1 MQPLKQSMQQKKRL
15 NKDNKEQN
23 KMVEISAAM
32 VKELRAATGSGIM
45 DCKRVLAEA
54 EGNYETAVDLL
65 RKKGLAKA
73 AKRAGRS
80 TSEGL
85 IYSYIHTGSKLGV
98 LVEVNCESDFVA
110 KTDDFAAFVKNIAMH
125 IAAANPAGLASEDV
139 DPAII
144 EKEREI
150 YTAQMLEEGKPE
162 KMIAKIVDG
171 KIEKFYKEV
180 CLMSQQYVKDPQKTI
195 TDVLKE
201 TIAKI
206 GENIQ
211 IKRFVRFQIGE

>member
-1 MQPLKQSMQQKKRL
+1 
-15 NKDNKEQN
+15 
-23 KMVEISAAM
+23 MVEISAAM
-32 VKELRAATGSGIM
+32 VKELREATGSGIM

-54 EGNYETAVDLL
+54 EGDYQTAVDLL

-80 TSEGL
+80 TSEG
-85 IYSYIHTGSKLGV
+85 IIHSYIHTGSKLGV
-98 LVEVNCESDFVA
+98 MLEVNCESDFVA
-110 KTDDFAAFVKNIAMH
+110 KTEDFIDFVKNIAMH
-125 IAAANPAGLASEDV
+125 IAAANPAGLAPEDV

-144 EKEREI
+144 AKEREI
-150 YTAQMLEEGKPE
+150 FTAQMLEEGKPE
-162 KMIAKIVDG
+162 NMIAKIVDG
-171 KIEKFYKEV
+171 KIEKFYKDV

-201 TIAKI
+201 AIAKI

>member
-1 MQPLKQSMQQKKRL
+1 
-15 NKDNKEQN
+15 
-23 KMVEISAAM
+23 MVEISAAM

-54 EGNYETAVDLL
+54 EGDYEAAVDLL

-85 IYSYIHTGSKLGV
+85 IYSYIHTGAKLGV

-110 KTDDFAAFVKNIAMH
+110 KTDDFAAFAKNIAMH
-125 IAAANPAGLASEDV
+125 IAAANPAGLAPEDV
-139 DPAII
+139 DPAVI

-150 YTAQMLEEGKPE
+150 YTAQMIEEGKPE

-171 KIEKFYKEV
+171 KIEKFYKDV

-211 IKRFVRFQIGE
+211 IKRFSRFQIGE

>member
-1 MQPLKQSMQQKKRL
+1 MAQ
-15 NKDNKEQN
+15 
-23 KMVEISAAM
+23 ISAEM
-32 VKELRAATGSGIM
+32 VKELREATGSGIM

-54 EGNYETAVDLL
+54 EGDFDKAVDLL

-80 TSEGL
+80 TSEGM
-85 IYSYIHTGSKLGV
+85 ICSYIHTGAKLGV
-98 LVEVNCESDFVA
+98 LVEINCESDFVA
-110 KTDDFAAFVKNIAMH
+110 KTDDFQTFAKNIAMH
-125 IAAANPAGLASEDV
+125 IAAANPAGLNPEDV
-139 DPAII
+139 DPKII

-150 YTAQMLEEGKPE
+150 YRAQMLEEGKPAN
-162 KMIAKIVDG
+162 IIDKIVDG
-171 KIEKFYKEV
+171 KVEKFYKDV

-195 TDVLKE
+195 TEVLKE

-211 IKRFVRFQIGE
+211 IRRFVRFKIGE

>member
-1 MQPLKQSMQQKKRL
+1 
-15 NKDNKEQN
+15 
-23 KMVEISAAM
+23 MVEISAAM

-54 EGNYETAVDLL
+54 EGDYETAVDLL

-85 IYSYIHTGSKLGV
+85 IYSYIHTGAKLGV

-110 KTDDFAAFVKNIAMH
+110 KTDDFEAFVKNIAMH
-125 IAAANPAGLASEDV
+125 IAAANPAGLAPEDV
-139 DPAII
+139 DPAVI

-150 YTAQMLEEGKPE
+150 FTAQMLEEGKPE

-171 KIEKFYKEV
+171 KVEKFYKDV

>member
-1 MQPLKQSMQQKKRL
+1 
-15 NKDNKEQN
+15 
-23 KMVEISAAM
+23 MVQISAAM
-32 VKELRAATGSGIM
+32 VKELREATGSGIM

-54 EGNYETAVDLL
+54 EGDYQTAVDLL

-85 IYSYIHTGSKLGV
+85 IYSYIHTGAKLGV

-110 KTDDFAAFVKNIAMH
+110 KTDDFATFVKNVAMH
-125 IAAANPAGLASEDV
+125 IAAANPAGLVPEDV
-139 DPAII
+139 DSAVI

-150 YTAQMLEEGKPE
+150 FRAQMLEEGKPE
-162 KMIAKIVDG
+162 NIIDKIVDG

-180 CLMSQQYVKDPQKTI
+180 CLMSQQYVKDPQKNI
-195 TDVLKE
+195 TDLVKE

>member
-1 MQPLKQSMQQKKRL
+1 MA
-15 NKDNKEQN
+15 
-23 KMVEISAAM
+23 EISAAM
-32 VKELRAATGSGIM
+32 VKELREATGSGIM

-54 EGNYETAVDLL
+54 DGNMEKAIELL

-80 TSEGL
+80 TSEG
-85 IYSYIHTGSKLGV
+85 IIHTYIHTGAKLGV

-110 KTDDFAAFVKNIAMH
+110 KTDDFVEFAKNIAMH
-125 IAAANPAGLASEDV
+125 IAAANPAGLIPEDV
-139 DPAII
+139 DQSVV

-150 YTAQMLEEGKPE
+150 FRAQMLEEGKPE
-162 KMIAKIVDG
+162 NIIDKIVDG
-171 KIEKFYKEV
+171 KVEKFYKEV

-195 TDVLKE
+195 EEFLKE
-201 TIAKI
+201 TIGKI

-211 IKRFVRFQIGE
+211 IKRFARFQIGE